1 MKVIKTLLFLDMF
14 YSICIMDGFLVKD
27 KVIDAN
33 LHSDIPVPG
42 STVK

>member
-1 MKVIKTLLFLDMF
+1 MKEIKTLLFLDMF
-14 YSICIMDGFLVKD
+14 YIMDGFLEKD

-33 LHSDIPVPG
+33 LHCDIPVPG